1 MKKKWLIAGLAAVI
15 MIAAITYMNAPERRV
30 LRYYNANKEDL
41 NQRVEDYMNGENLSW
56 SGGAL
61 KMVNAWPGEHEMV
74 EYILIS
80 NGNTYRG
87 FYYSPDDVPLAFQNT
102 ETILYQEDGSNRWT
116 WSSEGDNHGETY
128 KIDDG
133 WYYFSASF

>member
-41 NQRVEDYMNGENLSW
+41 NQWVEDYMSGENLSW
-56 SGGAL
+56 SGDSL

-80 NGNTYRG
+80 NGNTYHG
-87 FYYSPDDVPLAFQNT
+87 FYYSPDDVSLPFQNT
-102 ETILYQEDGSNRWT
+102 DTMLYQEGGSNRWL
-116 WSSEGDNHGETY
+116 WSAEGDNHGETC

-133 WYYFSASF
+133 WYYFSAYF